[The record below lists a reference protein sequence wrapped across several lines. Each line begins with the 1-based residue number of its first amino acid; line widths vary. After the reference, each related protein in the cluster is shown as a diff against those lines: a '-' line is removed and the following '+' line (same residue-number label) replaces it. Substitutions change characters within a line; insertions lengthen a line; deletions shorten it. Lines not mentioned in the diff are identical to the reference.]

1 MGKVDTIVDSLENSC
16 TIIGFIYYRGDNGS
30 ALLMSVSESSYPAA
44 NSVNNGARRCLRLI
58 SRAGRDESHSEQ
70 TVLKVAKFA
79 TKLWRTINGEDVTTL
94 ILPSNQKP
102 SFSKLG
108 NTSSIPGICSTDGRL
123 RVSLLSLWQWLWP
136 KTCIAVLRVQQWDDY
151 RKQQQHKQNSSRNS
165 ITDKVNIK
173 DDNTVMTCTD
183 EERTA
188 SEIEEVTVAN
198 DLKKILNTEI
208 DRQKY
213 RGEMASKAYEYW
225 KSCSKKQKDLANSAA
240 LSSGLH
246 PLPVVQKDN
255 AWKLGGW
262 AASASQQRRAMSLDG
277 GSKVQKVR
285 LTVKSSMSE
294 D

>member
-1 MGKVDTIVDSLENSC
+1 
-16 TIIGFIYYRGDNGS
+16 
-30 ALLMSVSESSYPAA
+30 MSVTESSYPAA
-44 NSVNNGARRCLRLI
+44 NSVNNGARRGLRLFKN
-58 SRAGRDESHSEQ
+58 AGRDESHSEQ
-70 TVLKVAKFA
+70 TILKVAQFA

-94 ILPSNQKP
+94 LLPSNQKL

-108 NTSSIPGICSTDGRL
+108 NTSSTPGICSTDGRL

-136 KTCIAVLRVQQWDDY
+136 KTCIAVLRVQQWDDLL
-151 RKQQQHKQNSSRNS
+151 KQQQQKKNISRSSNSL
-165 ITDKVNIK
+165 IDKVNIK
-173 DDNTVMTCTD
+173 DDNIVMTCTD
-183 EERTA
+183 EERKA
-188 SEIEEVTVAN
+188 SEIEEATVAN

-225 KSCSKKQKDLANSAA
+225 KLCSKKQKDLANSAA

-277 GSKVQKVR
+277 GSKVQKIR
-285 LTVKSSMSE
+285 LTVKSSMN
-294 D
+294 DD